1 MYVKFLVIFS
11 SNFFRTFFCLLIFS
25 VNFCQIFSVNFCA
38 QIFFIC
44 LFEFWRPNC
53 SKLEPF
59 FKLSTV
65 LKQLF
70 NFHQNCVERNGIV
83 SFWKNDYQLHEN
95 WQLAAVLAGLQG
107 RGSSR
112 EKEGNVIQ
120 QIFFCYSTLRLLFW
134 LKNGGRHSSVE
145 ISFRSSEH
153 KLCNKTF
160 QTLKIHDTEF
170 VSWVFNL
177 SNWNKK
183 PIFSHFLKIGKNWR
197 KKI

>member
-1 MYVKFLVIFS
+1 MKKIKWLK
-11 SNFFRTFFCLLIFS
+11 NP
-25 VNFCQIFSVNFCA
+25 
-38 QIFFIC
+38 FIDE
-44 LFEFWRPNC
+44 FEFWRQKYLFGLKSNYEKSFLGYLVFCDKIGQNWDRFSNC
-53 SKLEPF
+53 QLY
-59 FKLSTV
+59 
-65 LKQLF
+65 KQLF

-160 QTLKIHDTEF
+160 QTLWKYMTL
-170 VSWVFNL
+170 NL
-177 SNWNKK
+177 
-183 PIFSHFLKIGKNWR
+183 
-197 KKI
+197 

>member
-1 MYVKFLVIFS
+1 MIVPVFFS
-11 SNFFRTFFCLLIFS
+11 FF
-25 VNFCQIFSVNFCA
+25 VNLCKIFSVNFCA
-38 QIFFIC
+38 QIFFC
-44 LFEFWRPNC
+44 LFEFSRPNC

-120 QIFFCYSTLRLLFW
+120 QIFFCSYSTLALRLLFW

-177 SNWNKK
+177 SSFKLEQKK
-183 PIFSHFLKIGKNWR
+183 HLLSFSDSSWLKN
-197 KKI
+197 